1 MNYNFDLKKENT
13 FSQECINMYIGLIT
27 IKLEAKCLKTWYIT
41 LYK

>member
-1 MNYNFDLKKENT
+1 MNFDFEKENT
-13 FSQECINMYIGLIT
+13 FKFSQECINMYIGLIT